1 MDQIAPQNQVVEPA
15 RSVYPP
21 TVEKSAEL
29 IIQVV
34 PADVVAVAAWK
45 APALEAEMAAAMVET
60 EK

>member
-1 MDQIAPQNQVVEPA
+1 MDHIAPQNQVVEPA
-15 RSVYPP
+15 RSAYPRL
-21 TVEKSAEL
+21 VEKSAEL

-34 PADVVAVAAWK
+34 PAAVAVAAAWK